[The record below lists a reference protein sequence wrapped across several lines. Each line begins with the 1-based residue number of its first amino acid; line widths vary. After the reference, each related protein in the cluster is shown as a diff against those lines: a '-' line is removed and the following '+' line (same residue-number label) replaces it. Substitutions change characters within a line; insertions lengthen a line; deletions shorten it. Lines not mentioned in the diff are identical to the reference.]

1 MHERTKEAWVQ
12 LVANAQKSL
21 EGASPFAEDALII
34 RADVYMTSME
44 KRIAEYAYREDILLS
59 RTMSVEAAEKL
70 AIEQIANEELTK
82 GNV

>member
-1 MHERTKEAWVQ
+1 MHERTKESWLQ
-12 LVANAQKSL
+12 LVANAQLHL
-21 EGASPFAEDALII
+21 ESDSPYAEDALII

-44 KRIAEYAYREDILLS
+44 KRIADYVYAEDIRLS

-70 AIEQIANEELTK
+70 VIEQIAKEELTK